1 MKELISFSF
10 TAGLDTEELKVV
22 LIRKPTPT
30 LLLPG
35 EFFLQSREKRE
46 QKHPQKL
53 LEDSEADII
62 ATEP

>member
-10 TAGLDTEELKVV
+10 TAGLDMEELKVV
-22 LIRKPTPT
+22 LIRKATPT
-30 LLLPG
+30 LLLSG
-35 EFFLQSREKRE
+35 EFFLHSRENRE

-53 LEDSEADII
+53 LDGSEADII